1 MTLIMIEHISLGHI
15 KCWFLWAVD
24 NKLIYI
30 LAVVGHQMILM
41 DQAKGQDVGYSI
53 GGYTR

>member
-1 MTLIMIEHISLGHI
+1 MIEHTSLG
-15 KCWFLWAVD
+15 KLEDWPLWDVD